1 MHDPSDPLGS
11 WRLWYTAFITCNDKT
26 RDVEGHYVNC
36 GGGRRE
42 IGMLTANSTD
52 GIHWVKPAMDLQ
64 CYVPGLGAAANC
76 SLPDA
81 VKTNIVMPGV
91 IGMWV
96 YFYVGMRICI
106 VSMHTHTH
114 TYIYKYP
121 LNLQEHFLVLIL
133 LMNDVRYTTWC
144 REGTSV
150 FLDAHE
156 TNKSKRLKVVGAGV
170 LQHANPGQWPNGGGV
185 CAGSDGL
192 HFPDC
197 VAFDNIANVYVHS
210 SFILLSFFFLSSS
223 SSSSSHFK
231 IVGGTG
237 RDH

>member
-1 MHDPSDPLGS
+1 MLAGRKNAANPLWGQDTAWENRIDNGYVDVVHDPSDPLGS
-11 WRLWYTAFITCNDKT
+11 WRLWYTAFITCKDKT

-96 YFYVGMRICI
+96 CFYVGIRICI
-106 VSMHTHTH
+106 VSMHTYIHTH
-114 TYIYKYP
+114 IC
-121 LNLQEHFLVLIL
+121 I
-133 LMNDVRYTTWC
+133 
-144 REGTSV
+144 
-150 FLDAHE
+150 
-156 TNKSKRLKVVGAGV
+156 
-170 LQHANPGQWPNGGGV
+170 
-185 CAGSDGL
+185 
-192 HFPDC
+192 
-197 VAFDNIANVYVHS
+197 
-210 SFILLSFFFLSSS
+210 
-223 SSSSSHFK
+223 
-231 IVGGTG
+231 
-237 RDH
+237 